1 VIANLTAATRFIKE
15 LKKLGCRFSLDDFGA
30 GLSSF
35 PYLKNLPVDYLKIDG
50 TFVKNLVDDTVDF
63 AMVKSINEIG
73 HVLEKQT
80 IAEFVETD
88 VILAKLRS
96 IGVDFAQGYA
106 ISKPRPL

>member
-1 VIANLTAATRFIKE
+1 
-15 LKKLGCRFSLDDFGA
+15 
-30 GLSSF
+30 
-35 PYLKNLPVDYLKIDG
+35 
-50 TFVKNLVDDTVDF
+50 
-63 AMVKSINEIG
+63 M
-73 HVLEKQT
+73 EKQT